1 MPSYRLQTI
10 RPMAFSVA
18 LHPAFLLVVLSL
30 KTSRS
35 EVLGEPFQLTPEI
48 LTVSTESKL
57 QQVNLQWTVP
67 NLTHQELKMAF
78 QIEISRI
85 NTSNI
90 VWVEN
95 YSTTVKWNQLLHWN
109 WKSEIPLEC
118 VTHFIRIRAMVDDA
132 KYLPQNSWSN
142 WSSWKEVSV
151 QVSVAPNTLL
161 IFPDNKLLEEG
172 SNVTIC
178 LLYGQYLY
186 NVSCML
192 QKEPIHGEQL
202 DSHVSLIK
210 LNNVVFHSVSGTN
223 IHCKAMN
230 ATKMIFG
237 TVLFVSK
244 VLEEPKNFSCETQD
258 FKTLKCS
265 WEPGVD
271 TALVWSQQ
279 DSQSYTLYES
289 FSGRRELCDHRNSH
303 NWQITDDSQETYN
316 FTLTTENNLRK
327 RSVNLIFNLTHR
339 VHQKAPHDVTLE
351 NIDARK
357 ANMTW
362 KVLSRGNNYIL
373 LCQIELQHEREVIH
387 EHNVSV
393 HMSASYLFSDL
404 EPDTKYK
411 ARVRCA
417 DANHFWKWSDW
428 AQKEFCTPEAAP
440 SQALDVWRQVR
451 SENGSYVVTLFW
463 KPLLKSQANGK
474 IVSYNIVVENQDR
487 LSESE
492 HYSVPAPALGTQ
504 LSLDPC
510 SYKIHITAN
519 NSVGVSPESVMVLSN
534 DSGHEEV
541 HEKRIKGT
549 KDGFHISWEPTS
561 GDALGYVVDWC
572 VHSRDQHCDLQW
584 KNLGP
589 NTTSTNI
596 TSGAF
601 KPGVRYNF
609 RIFEKSMQQKAQLLE
624 KQTGYTQEL
633 APLENPEVTINNF
646 TSNSFILS
654 WPSYDSDFQS
664 AFIEGYHVYLKSK
677 EMQCHPKGKRM
688 TLPDYWVLCEY
699 EIKDPEQKAFTVENL
714 RPESHYEFLV
724 TPYTSAGQ
732 GPNETFTKVMT
743 PDENSNML
751 LKIILP
757 MTLCVLLIIIACY
770 WKSQWVKEKCYPD
783 IPNPYKSS
791 ILSLIK
797 SKKNA
802 HLIMN
807 VKDCIPDVL
816 EVINKVEGPKTQCI
830 VSGNPH
836 NEDVSMKPPSSVPT
850 EDGSSGSVPF
860 FFFENFTYD
869 QSAFDS
875 GSHGLI
881 PGPLKDTPCQL
892 GLLTP
897 PEKLLNVLEK
907 DYMKSL
913 AESPT
918 EETSLIYVSQL
929 ASPMGGDKDSLAT
942 NPPMPGH
949 CSEYKM
955 QMAVPGRLPSLALS
969 ENNSLTSE
977 ILLGQ
982 GEQ

>member
-1 MPSYRLQTI
+1 
-10 RPMAFSVA
+10 MAFSAV
-18 LHPAFLLVVLSL
+18 LHPAFLLVVLPLKASL
-30 KTSRS
+30 S
-35 EVLGEPFQLTPEI
+35 EVLGEPFQLIPEI
-48 LTVSTESKL
+48 LTVSIQSKL

-67 NLTHQELKMAF
+67 NLTHQELKMGF
-78 QIEISRI
+78 QIEISRM
-85 NTSNI
+85 NASNI
-90 VWVEN
+90 IWVED
-95 YSTTVKWNQLLHWN
+95 YSTTVKRNQVLHWN

-132 KYLPQNSWSN
+132 NYPPQNSWSN

-161 IFPDNKLLEEG
+161 IFPKNKLLEEG

-210 LNNVVFHSVSGTN
+210 LNNVVFHSHSGTN
-223 IHCKAMN
+223 IYCQAMN
-230 ATKMIFG
+230 ATKTPFG

-271 TALVWSQQ
+271 TALTWSQQ
-279 DSQSYTLYES
+279 DSQNYTLYES
-289 FSGRRELCDHRNSH
+289 FSGRSELSDHRNSH
-303 NWQITDDSQETYN
+303 NWKITEESQETYN

-327 RSVNLIFNLTHR
+327 RSVNIIFNLTHR
-339 VHQKAPHDVTLE
+339 VHLKAPHDVTLE
-351 NIDARK
+351 TVDAKK

-362 KVLSRGNNYIL
+362 KMHSRGDNYIL
-373 LCQIELQHEREVIH
+373 LCQVELQHETEVIH
-387 EHNVSV
+387 ECNVSV

-404 EPDTKYK
+404 EPDTEYK

-428 AQKEFCTPEAAP
+428 AQKAFSTPEAAP

-451 SENGSYVVTLFW
+451 SENGSHVVTLFW

-487 LSESE
+487 PSEAE
-492 HYSVPAPALGTQ
+492 HYSVQAPALGTQ
-504 LSLDPC
+504 LSLDMC

-519 NSVGVSPESVMVLSN
+519 NSMGVSPESVMALSN

-549 KDGFHISWEPTS
+549 KDGFHISWEPLS

-572 VHSRDQHCDLQW
+572 AHSRDQHCDLKW

-596 TSGAF
+596 TSDAF

-609 RIFEKSMQQKAQLLE
+609 RIFEKSVQQNAQLLE

-633 APLENPEVTINNF
+633 APLENPKVIINNF

-654 WPSYDSDFQS
+654 WPGYDSDFQS
-664 AFIEGYHVYLKSK
+664 AFIEGYRVYLKSK
-677 EMQCHPKGKRM
+677 EMQCHPKGKR
-688 TLPDYWVLCEY
+688 TSLSDNSVLCEY
-699 EIKDPEQKAFTVENL
+699 EIKDPEQKSFTVENL
-714 RPESHYEFLV
+714 QPESLYEFLV

-732 GPNETFTKVMT
+732 GPNETFTKVTT
-743 PDENSNML
+743 PDENSHML

-757 MTLCVLLIIIACY
+757 MTLCVLLIVIACY

-797 SKKNA
+797 SKKNP

-830 VSGNPH
+830 VSGKPH
-836 NEDVSMKPPSSVPT
+836 NEDVSIKPPSSVPT
-850 EDGSSGSVPF
+850 EDGSSGPVPF
-860 FFFENFTYD
+860 MFFENFTYD

-875 GSHGLI
+875 GSHGLN
-881 PGPLKDTPCQL
+881 PGPLKDTPGQL

-897 PEKLLNVLEK
+897 PDKLLNVLEK

-929 ASPMGGDKDSLAT
+929 ASPMCGDKDSLVT
-942 NPPMPGH
+942 NSPKPVH
-949 CSEYKM
+949 CSGYKR

-969 ENNSLTSE
+969 ESNSLTSM

>member
-1 MPSYRLQTI
+1 MS
-10 RPMAFSVA
+10 FSVV

-30 KTSRS
+30 KTSLS
-35 EVLGEPFQLTPEI
+35 EVLGETFQLTPEI
-48 LTVSTESKL
+48 LTVSVQSKL

-67 NLTHQELKMAF
+67 NLTHQELKMVF

-90 VWVEN
+90 IWVEN
-95 YSTTVKWNQLLHWN
+95 YSTTVKWNQVLHWN

-118 VTHFIRIRAMVDDA
+118 VTHFIRIRAMEADG
-132 KYLPQNSWSN
+132 KSWSN

-151 QVSVAPNTLL
+151 QVSIAPNMLL
-161 IFPDNKLLEEG
+161 IFPENKLLEEG
-172 SNVTIC
+172 SNVTMC
-178 LLYGQYLY
+178 LLHGQYLY

-192 QKEPIHGEQL
+192 QEEPILGEQL
-202 DSHVSLIK
+202 DSRVSLIK
-210 LNNVVFHSVSGTN
+210 LNNVVFLSDSGTN
-223 IHCKAMN
+223 IYCQAMN
-230 ATKMIFG
+230 ATKKLFG

-271 TALVWSQQ
+271 TALAWSQQ
-279 DSQSYTLYES
+279 DPQSYTLYES
-289 FSGRRELCDHRNSH
+289 FSGRREVSDHRNSH
-303 NWQITDDSQETYN
+303 NWKITEDSQETYN
-316 FTLTTENNLRK
+316 FTLTTENKLRK
-327 RSVNLIFNLTHR
+327 RSVNIIFNLTHR

-351 NIDARK
+351 TIDATK

-362 KVLSRGNNYIL
+362 KVYSRGDNYLL
-373 LCQIELQHEREVIH
+373 LCQVELQHEREVIH
-387 EHNVSV
+387 EHKVSV

-404 EPDTKYK
+404 EPDTEYK

-428 AQKEFCTPEAAP
+428 AQKEFSTPEAAP

-451 SENGSYVVTLFW
+451 SENGSHVVTLFW

-474 IVSYNIVVENQDR
+474 IISYNIVVENQDQP
-487 LSESE
+487 SESE
-492 HYSVPAPALGTQ
+492 HYSVRAPTLGTQ
-504 LSLDPC
+504 LILDQS

-519 NSVGVSPESVMVLSN
+519 NSVGMSPESVMALSN

-549 KDGFHISWEPTS
+549 KDGFHISWEPFS
-561 GDALGYVVDWC
+561 EDALGYVVDWC
-572 VHSRDQHCDLQW
+572 AHSRDQHCDLQW

-589 NTTSTNI
+589 NITSTNI
-596 TSGAF
+596 SSDAF
-601 KPGVRYNF
+601 KPGVRYTF
-609 RIFEKSMQQKAQLLE
+609 RIFEKSTQQNAQLLE

-633 APLENPEVTINNF
+633 APLENPKVTISNF

-654 WPSYDSDFQS
+654 WPTYDSNFQS
-664 AFIEGYHVYLKSK
+664 AFIEGYRVYLKSK
-677 EMQCHPKGKRM
+677 EMQCHPKGKR
-688 TLPDYWVLCEY
+688 TILPDNSVLCEY
-699 EIKDPEQKAFTVENL
+699 EIRDPDEKAFTVENL
-714 RPESHYEFLV
+714 LPESLYEFLV

-732 GPNETFTKVMT
+732 GPNETFTKVTT
-743 PDENSNML
+743 PDENSHML

-757 MTLCVLLIIIACY
+757 MTLFILLIIIVCY

-797 SKKNA
+797 SKKNP

-830 VSGNPH
+830 VSGKPH
-836 NEDVSMKPPSSVPT
+836 AEDVSIKPPSSVPT
-850 EDGSSGSVPF
+850 EDGLSGPVPF
-860 FFFENFTYD
+860 IFFENFTYD

-875 GSHGLI
+875 GSHGLV

-897 PEKLLNVLEK
+897 PDKLLNVLEK

-929 ASPMGGDKDSLAT
+929 ASHMCGDKDSLAT
-942 NPPMPGH
+942 NPPMPVH

-955 QMAVPGRLPSLALS
+955 QMAVPGTFPPLALS
-969 ENNSLTSE
+969 ENSSLTST
-977 ILLGQ
+977 IFLGQ

>member
-1 MPSYRLQTI
+1 
-10 RPMAFSVA
+10 MAFSAV
-18 LHPAFLLVVLSL
+18 LHPAFLLVVLPLKASL
-30 KTSRS
+30 S
-35 EVLGEPFQLTPEI
+35 EVLGEPFQLIPEI
-48 LTVSTESKL
+48 LTVSIQSKL

-67 NLTHQELKMAF
+67 NLTHQELKMGF
-78 QIEISRI
+78 QIEISRM
-85 NTSNI
+85 NASNI
-90 VWVEN
+90 IWVED
-95 YSTTVKWNQLLHWN
+95 YSTTVKRNQVLHWN

-132 KYLPQNSWSN
+132 NYPPQNSWSN

-161 IFPDNKLLEEG
+161 IFPKSKLLEEG

-210 LNNVVFHSVSGTN
+210 LNNVVFHSHSGTN
-223 IHCKAMN
+223 IYCQAMN
-230 ATKMIFG
+230 ATKTPFG

-271 TALVWSQQ
+271 TALTWSQQ
-279 DSQSYTLYES
+279 DSQNYTLYES
-289 FSGRRELCDHRNSH
+289 FSGRSELSDHRNSH
-303 NWQITDDSQETYN
+303 NWKITEESQETYN

-327 RSVNLIFNLTHR
+327 RSVNIIFNLTHR
-339 VHQKAPHDVTLE
+339 VHLKAPHDVTLE
-351 NIDARK
+351 TVDAKK

-362 KVLSRGNNYIL
+362 KMHSRGDNYIL
-373 LCQIELQHEREVIH
+373 LCQVELQHETEVIH
-387 EHNVSV
+387 ECNVSV

-404 EPDTKYK
+404 EPDTEYK

-428 AQKEFCTPEAAP
+428 AQKAFSTPEAAP

-451 SENGSYVVTLFW
+451 SENGSHVVTLFW

-487 LSESE
+487 PSEAE
-492 HYSVPAPALGTQ
+492 HYSVQAPALGTQ
-504 LSLDPC
+504 LSLDMC

-519 NSVGVSPESVMVLSN
+519 NSMGVSPESVMALSN
-534 DSGHEEV
+534 DSGHASYRVNKVEAISHLKPRLTLMSLLTELQKNPGIVNPQSPAMKRYTCGQKANGVDMLRSHTLQQCYPSVLAAKEEV

-549 KDGFHISWEPTS
+549 KDGFHISWEPLS

-572 VHSRDQHCDLQW
+572 AHSRDQHCDLKW

-596 TSGAF
+596 TSDAF

-609 RIFEKSMQQKAQLLE
+609 RIFEKSVQQNAQLLE

-633 APLENPEVTINNF
+633 A
-646 TSNSFILS
+646 
-654 WPSYDSDFQS
+654 
-664 AFIEGYHVYLKSK
+664 H
-677 EMQCHPKGKRM
+677 
-688 TLPDYWVLCEY
+688 
-699 EIKDPEQKAFTVENL
+699 
-714 RPESHYEFLV
+714 
-724 TPYTSAGQ
+724 
-732 GPNETFTKVMT
+732 
-743 PDENSNML
+743 ML

-757 MTLCVLLIIIACY
+757 MTLCVLLIVIACY

-797 SKKNA
+797 SKKNP

-830 VSGNPH
+830 VSGKPH
-836 NEDVSMKPPSSVPT
+836 NEDVSIKPPSSVPT
-850 EDGSSGSVPF
+850 EDGSSGPVPF
-860 FFFENFTYD
+860 MFFENFTYD

-875 GSHGLI
+875 GSHGLN
-881 PGPLKDTPCQL
+881 PGPLKDTPGQL

-897 PEKLLNVLEK
+897 PDKLLNVLEK

-929 ASPMGGDKDSLAT
+929 ASPMCGDKDSLVT
-942 NPPMPGH
+942 NSPKPVH
-949 CSEYKM
+949 CSGYKR

-969 ENNSLTSE
+969 ESNSLTSM